1 MQPTRFIVNKKKERQ
16 DAKMSEKSNKEK
28 SKNDS
33 SIDRKS
39 ESSEDLSENDEVSLK
54 K

>member
-16 DAKMSEKSNKEK
+16 ETKMTEKSKKEE

-33 SIDRKS
+33 SIERKS
-39 ESSEDLSENDEVSLK
+39 ESS
-54 K
+54 